1 LLVAARFRVKYFPD
15 ICVSAAQRPA
25 QLDRSTRHPITRA
38 IFIRPVI
45 KLKSDDDSF
54 DYATALAV
62 SLFH

>member
-1 LLVAARFRVKYFPD
+1 MIAEVAGYGSVSRHFFPD
-15 ICVSAAQRPA
+15 VCVSAAQRPA
-25 QLDRSTRHPITRA
+25 QLDPPARHLVT
-38 IFIRPVI
+38 RPVI